1 MNEHA
6 RVLHARL
13 HLLDRQ
19 VVRESDDRLLCK
31 VDDLEVRP
39 GDRPYV
45 TAILSGPLALGPRLG
60 GLPGW
65 LMTETDRLFRG
76 EERPGPYRVDMS
88 LVTDVGSA
96 VRVAGHPQ
104 DLALERWLARNVVDR
119 IPGAAGTP
127 EQDAPEGAARDAPE
141 GTARD
146 LPEGGA
152 RGAPERTLSM
162 WERGEDRPGTMRLGG
177 LLGRTVRG
185 PSGEVAGDTV
195 DIRLVQDGPLLAEV
209 RQAFRLAGLLIARRR
224 AGQLFGYERGP
235 GLWRPSLLGALVRR
249 MHGEIR
255 YAEWDQIESLD
266 DEEVRLGVAW
276 ERLRTTADL

>member
-76 EERPGPYRVDMS
+76 EARPGPYRIDMS

-104 DLALERWLARNVVDR
+104 DLALERWLTRNVVGR

-127 EQDAPEGAARDAPE
+127 EQDAPESTAQDVPENTAGDASE
-141 GTARD
+141 KTLRV
-146 LPEGGA
+146 
-152 RGAPERTLSM
+152 RER
-162 WERGEDRPGTMRLGG
+162 EEDRPDTMRLGG

-185 PSGEVAGDTV
+185 PSGEVAGDTADV
-195 DIRLVQDGPLLAEV
+195 RLVQDGPLLAEV

-224 AGQLFGYERGP
+224 AGRLFGYERGP

-266 DEEVRLGVAW
+266 DDEVRLGVAW
-276 ERLRTTADL
+276 DRLRSTADL

>member
-1 MNEHA
+1 MSEPA

-65 LMTETDRLFRG
+65 LMTETDRLFRD
-76 EERPGPYRVDMS
+76 EERPGPYRIEMS
-88 LVTDVGSA
+88 MVTEIGSA
-96 VRVAGHPQ
+96 VRVAGRRQ
-104 DLALERWLARNVVDR
+104 DLALERWLTRNVVGR
-119 IPGAAGTP
+119 IPGAAGVE
-127 EQDAPEGAARDAPE
+127 EQDAPDRALRV
-141 GTARD
+141 R
-146 LPEGGA
+146 
-152 RGAPERTLSM
+152 ER
-162 WERGEDRPGTMRLGG
+162 WEDRPDTLRLGG
-177 LLGRTVRG
+177 LIGRTVRG
-185 PSGEVAGDTV
+185 PAGEVAGNVADV
-195 DIRLVQDGPLLAEV
+195 RLVQDGPFLAEV
-209 RQAFRLAGLLIARRR
+209 HQAFRTAGLLIARRR
-224 AGQLFGYERGP
+224 AGRLFGYERGP

-276 ERLRTTADL
+276 DRLRSTADL

>member
-1 MNEHA
+1 M
-6 RVLHARL
+6 LHARL

-76 EERPGPYRVDMS
+76 EERPGPYRIEMS
-88 LVTDVGSA
+88 LVTEIGSA
-96 VRVAGHPQ
+96 VRVAGHRQ
-104 DLALERWLARNVVDR
+104 DLALERWLTRNVVGR
-119 IPGAAGTP
+119 IPGAAGTE
-127 EQDAPEGAARDAPE
+127 EQDAPE
-141 GTARD
+141 
-146 LPEGGA
+146 
-152 RGAPERTLSM
+152 RTLRVR
-162 WERGEDRPGTMRLGG
+162 ERQEDRPDTMRLGG
-177 LLGRTVRG
+177 LLGRRVRG

-195 DIRLVQDGPLLAEV
+195 DVRLVQDGPLLAEV
-209 RQAFRLAGLLIARRR
+209 RQAFRLAGLLISRRR

-235 GLWRPSLLGALVRR
+235 GLWRPSLLGTVVRR

-276 ERLRTTADL
+276 DRLRSTADL

>member
-1 MNEHA
+1 MSEPA

-65 LMTETDRLFRG
+65 LMSETDRLFRG
-76 EERPGPYRVDMS
+76 EERPGPYRIEMS
-88 LVTDVGSA
+88 AVTEIGSA
-96 VRVAGHPQ
+96 VRVAGHRQ
-104 DLALERWLARNVVDR
+104 DLALERWLTRNVVSR
-119 IPGAAGTP
+119 IPGAAGTQ
-127 EQDAPEGAARDAPE
+127 EQEATDDGGREAPENALRV
-141 GTARD
+141 R
-146 LPEGGA
+146 
-152 RGAPERTLSM
+152 ER
-162 WERGEDRPGTMRLGG
+162 REDRPDTMRLAG

-185 PSGEVAGDTV
+185 PSGEVAGNTV
-195 DIRLVQDGPLLAEV
+195 DVRLVQDGPLLAEV
-209 RQAFRLAGLLIARRR
+209 QQAFRPAGLLIARRR
-224 AGQLFGYERGP
+224 AGRLFGYERGP

-255 YAEWDQIESLD
+255 YAEWDQIESYD
-266 DEEVRLGVAW
+266 DEEITLRVAW
-276 ERLRTTADL
+276 DRLRTTADL

>member
-1 MNEHA
+1 MTETA

-31 VDDLEVRP
+31 VDDLEMRP

-45 TAILSGPLALGPRLG
+45 TAILSGPLALGPRIG

-65 LMTETDRLFRG
+65 LMTETDRLFRR
-76 EERPGPYRVDMS
+76 EERPGPYRIEMS
-88 LVTDVGSA
+88 LVTEIGSA
-96 VRVAGHPQ
+96 VRVAGHRQ
-104 DLALERWLARNVVDR
+104 DLALERWLTRNVIGR
-119 IPGAAGTP
+119 IPGAAGTK
-127 EQDAPEGAARDAPE
+127 EQDAPEGGAQDA
-141 GTARD
+141 
-146 LPEGGA
+146 PEGGA
-152 RGAPERTLSM
+152 REAPERALSVR
-162 WERGEDRPGTMRLGG
+162 ERWEDRPDALRLGG

-185 PSGEVAGDTV
+185 PEGDVAGNTV
-195 DIRLVQDGPLLAEV
+195 DVRLVQDGPLLAEV
-209 RQAFRLAGLLIARRR
+209 QQAFRAAGLLIARRR
-224 AGQLFGYERGP
+224 AGRLFGYERGP

-266 DEEVRLGVAW
+266 DDEIRLGVPW
-276 ERLRTTADL
+276 ERLRSTADL

>member
-1 MNEHA
+1 MSEPA

-65 LMTETDRLFRG
+65 LMTQTDRLFRG
-76 EERPGPYRVDMS
+76 EERPGPYRIEMS
-88 LVTDVGSA
+88 LVTEIGSA
-96 VRVAGHPQ
+96 VRVAGHRQ
-104 DLALERWLARNVVDR
+104 DLALERWLTGNVVGR
-119 IPGAAGTP
+119 IPGAVGTP
-127 EQDAPEGAARDAPE
+127 EQDAPESTAQDAPE
-141 GTARD
+141 KTLQVR
-146 LPEGGA
+146 
-152 RGAPERTLSM
+152 ER
-162 WERGEDRPGTMRLGG
+162 WEDRPDTMRLGG
-177 LLGRTVRG
+177 LLGRAVLG
-185 PSGEVAGDTV
+185 PSGEAAGDTV
-195 DIRLVQDGPLLAEV
+195 DVRLVQDGPLLAEV
-209 RQAFRLAGLLIARRR
+209 HQAFRLAGLLIARRR
-224 AGQLFGYERGP
+224 AGRLFGYERGP

-266 DEEVRLGVAW
+266 DGEVRLKAAW
-276 ERLRTTADL
+276 DRLPSTADL